1 MMQVS
6 RSTQIDRAASCHPSF
21 ALPYPKY
28 SRTLASSARGLY
40 GFVT

>member
-6 RSTQIDRAASCHPSF
+6 RCTRIDRAAARHPAF
-21 ALPYPKY
+21 ALRYPKY